1 MDKSLGDIREYL
13 KKNNLDKNT
22 VIIFMADNGGL
33 AISGRM
39 GNKESNYPLSF
50 GKGSNREGGIREPMI
65 VYWPGVTKAESVC
78 TTPVIIEDFFPTILE
93 IAGAKKIQ
101 APQVVDGK
109 SFVAL
114 LKGASMNP
122 NRPLLFHTPNVW
134 GEGNGN
140 NSLYSPSTAMRQGDW
155 KLIYWHPDQK
165 FELFNLKEDISE
177 EHNLA
182 EQQPERVKAMART
195 MTALLKE
202 RKAQMPTYKK
212 NNPAGAREGA
222 PVPWPDQAAARL

>member
-1 MDKSLGDIREYL
+1 
-13 KKNNLDKNT
+13 
-22 VIIFMADNGGL
+22 MADNGGL

-78 TTPVIIEDFFPTILE
+78 ATPVIIEDFFPTILE

-114 LKGASMNP
+114 LKS
-122 NRPLLFHTPNVW
+122 
-134 GEGNGN
+134 
-140 NSLYSPSTAMRQGDW
+140 
-155 KLIYWHPDQK
+155 
-165 FELFNLKEDISE
+165 
-177 EHNLA
+177 
-182 EQQPERVKAMART
+182 QPPP
-195 MTALLKE
+195 ALPHAQRMGGRE
-202 RKAQMPTYKK
+202 RKQLPLF
-212 NNPAGAREGA
+212 PQHGHA
-222 PVPWPDQAAARL
+222 PGGLEAYLLAP

>member
-1 MDKSLGDIREYL
+1 MSHYAIHAPFDMRGYDKRFAEEYSNPNDGHKWSDNEKRYSALIQGMDKSLGDIREYL

-93 IAGAKKIQ
+93 IAGAKN
-101 APQVVDGK
+101 
-109 SFVAL
+109 S
-114 LKGASMNP
+114 GAS
-122 NRPLLFHTPNVW
+122 
-134 GEGNGN
+134 GCG
-140 NSLYSPSTAMRQGDW
+140 RQ
-155 KLIYWHPDQK
+155 KLCCP
-165 FELFNLKEDISE
+165 
-177 EHNLA
+177 A
-182 EQQPERVKAMART
+182 ERRQHESQPPP
-195 MTALLKE
+195 ALPHAQRMGGRE
-202 RKAQMPTYKK
+202 RKQLPLF
-212 NNPAGAREGA
+212 PQHGHA
-222 PVPWPDQAAARL
+222 PGGLEAYLLAP

>member
-1 MDKSLGDIREYL
+1 MSHYAIHAPFDMRGYDKRFAEEYTNPNDGHKWSDNEKRYSALIQGMDKSLGDIREYL

-93 IAGAKKIQ
+93 IAGAKKFRHLRLWT
-101 APQVVDGK
+101 AK
-109 SFVAL
+109 AL
-114 LKGASMNP
+114 LP
-122 NRPLLFHTPNVW
+122 C
-134 GEGNGN
+134 
-140 NSLYSPSTAMRQGDW
+140 
-155 KLIYWHPDQK
+155 
-165 FELFNLKEDISE
+165 
-177 EHNLA
+177 
-182 EQQPERVKAMART
+182 
-195 MTALLKE
+195 
-202 RKAQMPTYKK
+202 
-212 NNPAGAREGA
+212 
-222 PVPWPDQAAARL
+222 

>member
-1 MDKSLGDIREYL
+1 M
-13 KKNNLDKNT
+13 
-22 VIIFMADNGGL
+22 
-33 AISGRM
+33 
-39 GNKESNYPLSF
+39 
-50 GKGSNREGGIREPMI
+50 
-65 VYWPGVTKAESVC
+65 
-78 TTPVIIEDFFPTILE
+78 
-93 IAGAKKIQ
+93 
-101 APQVVDGK
+101 DGK

-114 LKGASMNP
+114 LKGGSMNP

-222 PVPWPDQAAARL
+222 SVPWPDQAAARL